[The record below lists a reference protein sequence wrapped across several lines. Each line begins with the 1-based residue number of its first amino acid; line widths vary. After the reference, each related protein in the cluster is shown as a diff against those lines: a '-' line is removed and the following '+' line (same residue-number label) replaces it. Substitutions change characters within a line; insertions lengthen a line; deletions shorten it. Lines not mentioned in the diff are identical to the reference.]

1 MDTSNTSILDT
12 AKKYF
17 EDLDNGQL
25 LDTLFAPDFE
35 FYFPKFGVGR
45 GIEEFYECGA
55 GLMGSMQ
62 GMVHHRDQ
70 FKYHVSDLT
79 VIVEGTSHGTD
90 KEGLNWDGGKTPG
103 GRFCN
108 VFDFTGDGRIKR
120 MYIYLD
126 PDYTSRDKDRFHWK
140 RAEPHRW

>member
-1 MDTSNTSILDT
+1 MPNTSIQGT

-17 EDLDNGQL
+17 EDFDNGKP
-25 LDTLFAPDFE
+25 LDALFAPDFE

-45 GIEEFYECGA
+45 GLEEFYECGA

-62 GMVHHRDQ
+62 EMAHYRDL
-70 FKYHVSDLT
+70 FKYHVNGLT

-90 KEGLNWDGGKTPG
+90 KEGRTWDGGKTPG

-108 VFDFTGDGRIKR
+108 VFDFTGDGRIR
-120 MYIYLD
+120 RLFIYLD
-126 PDYTSRDKDRFHWK
+126 PDYTSQDQDRFRWK
-140 RAEPHRW
+140 RTKPRW